1 MSNEELAREIQ
12 AGATDRMA
20 DLWEQVEGLCC
31 WKAKQVVA
39 ALQLRGNP
47 CGVEFD
53 DLYQTGYLAM
63 VAAVESYQP
72 ESGAF
77 STWFMF
83 RLKTAFAEATG
94 YRTKCGRCEPLNT
107 ATSLDRPIQPDEPDG
122 GSLAE
127 FVSDGK
133 AEAAIAGV
141 EQSVYHKQLHEAM
154 EAAIDELPPEN
165 ALALRLRYW
174 GNMTLAAAGKA
185 MERSP
190 ERIRQME
197 NKGIRELRKSK
208 VLYNFLDFDMYHG
221 TGLGT
226 FRSSGSSIQ
235 ERYVMKQERRE
246 EYERRWQNEQ
256 VFEVEMGAIA
266 QRAIARIASMSPEE
280 KARLL
285 AEHGIVCAY

>member
-1 MSNEELAREIQ
+1 MSNEELAMDIQ
-12 AGATDRMA
+12 AGATGRMV

-31 WKAKQVVA
+31 WKAKQVIA

-63 VAAVESYQP
+63 VAAVESYRS

-83 RLKTAFAEATG
+83 YLKTAFAEATG
-94 YRTKCGRCEPLNT
+94 YRTKYGRCEPLNT

-122 GSLAE
+122 GNLDE
-127 FVSDGK
+127 FVSDSK
-133 AEAAIAGV
+133 AAAAMDGV
-141 EQSVYHKQLHEAM
+141 EQSVYYKQLHEAM
-154 EAAIDELPPEN
+154 DAAIDELPLEN

-185 MERSP
+185 IGRSP
-190 ERIRQME
+190 ERMRQME
-197 NKGIRELRKSK
+197 SKGIRELRKSK
-208 VLYNFLDFDMYHG
+208 VLHNFLDFDMYHG

-235 ERYVMKQERRE
+235 ERYVMKQERRQ
-246 EYERRWQNEQ
+246 EYERKRRNEQ
-256 VFEVEMGAIA
+256 AFENETEAMTRRVA
-266 QRAIARIASMSPEE
+266 ARVASMSPEE
-280 KARLL
+280 KRAMLER
-285 AEHGIVCAY
+285 AGITVTT

>member
-1 MSNEELAREIQ
+1 MSNEELAMEIQ
-12 AGATDRMA
+12 AGATGRMV

-31 WKAKQVVA
+31 WKAKQAIA

-63 VAAVESYQP
+63 VAAVESYRL

-77 STWFMF
+77 STWFIF
-83 RLKTAFAEATG
+83 HLKTAFAEATG

-127 FVSDGK
+127 FVSDGN
-133 AEAAIAGV
+133 AAAAMDGV
-141 EQSVYHKQLHEAM
+141 EESVYYKQLHEAM
-154 EAAIDELPPEN
+154 EAAIGELPPDN

-185 MERSP
+185 MGRSP
-190 ERIRQME
+190 ERMRQME

-208 VLYNFLDFDMYHG
+208 VLHNFLDFDMYHG

-246 EYERRWQNEQ
+246 EYERKRRNEQ
-256 VFEVEMGAIA
+256 AFEGEMEAIT
-266 QRAIARIASMSPEE
+266 QRVAARMASMSPDK
-280 KARLL
+280 KAQLL
-285 AEHGIVCAY
+285 AEYGIVCT